1 MRLRAP
7 WFAAILAAA
16 TASAI
21 LVPSAALLCAQ
32 SPQPAAAKSSAQKIA
47 GAPQR
52 VILTPQYAL
61 GQVIRYQMQATT
73 ITETHHGGAIRDP
86 QGPTKM
92 TLVWNAITRLE
103 VLSIETNAQGRPTGT
118 MRLRSTYEKSDANAE
133 SGSYDPE
140 ADSIEAKYRAFEGKS
155 FEFTVDAAGQIS
167 NIEGFEGGDGPG
179 SPADAIRASLGQLA
193 SGANGPRAGITLG
206 QSWTND
212 QPVPTAPLAGLV
224 WHSQSTYQ
232 HNEPCHLAAKTG
244 SPAPA
249 ASETCAVILT
259 KLTLVGSRPGHDATP
274 QNYRKMGLST
284 AGTWTGEGDTL
295 SYVSINSGRLVSVT
309 QSSSEQMDFT
319 VTHDTGDRM
328 TYKGSVQSHSQL
340 ALLPPTP

>member
-1 MRLRAP
+1 
-7 WFAAILAAA
+7 
-16 TASAI
+16 
-21 LVPSAALLCAQ
+21 
-32 SPQPAAAKSSAQKIA
+32 
-47 GAPQR
+47 
-52 VILTPQYAL
+52 VILTPQYVQ

-103 VLSIETNAQGRPTGT
+103 VLSMEKNAQGQPTGK
-118 MRLRSTYEKSDANAE
+118 MRLRSTYEKSDATAE

-140 ADSIEAKYRAFEGKS
+140 ADTIEAKYRAFEGKS
-155 FEFTVDAAGQIS
+155 FEFTVDAAGQIF

-179 SPADAIRASLGQLA
+179 SPADAIRASLGQLS
-193 SGANGPRAGITLG
+193 SGANGPRAGIIIG
-206 QSWTND
+206 QSWTTD

-224 WHSQSTYQ
+224 WRSQSTYQ
-232 HNEPCHLAAKTG
+232 RNEPCQLAAKASAAVPG
-244 SPAPA
+244 SGIG
-249 ASETCAVILT
+249 ETCAVILT

-274 QNYRKMGLST
+274 ENYRKMGLTT
-284 AGTWTGEGDTL
+284 AGTWSGEGDTL
-295 SYVSINSGRLVSVT
+295 SYVSIITGRLVSVT

-319 VTHDTGDRM
+319 VMHDTGDRM

-340 ALLPPTP
+340 ALLPPTS